1 MQRFGLDTSIINGIK
16 GVLAKYPQV
25 EKVVIFGSRASGQ
38 FKDHSDIDL
47 AVFAPRL
54 SNAEFSLLWESITNL
69 PIIFKMD
76 ILHFDRLTNPTLNE
90 KILREGKEL

>member
-1 MQRFGLDTSIINGIK
+1 MQRFGLDTSIIDGIK
-16 GVLAKYPQV
+16 EVLATYPQV
-25 EKVVIFGSRASGQ
+25 EKVVIFGSRATGR

-47 AVFAPRL
+47 AVFAPHL
-54 SNAEFSLLWESITNL
+54 SDTEFSLLWEKITNL

-76 ILHFDRLTNPTLNE
+76 ALHFDRLNNPALKE

>member
-1 MQRFGLDTSIINGIK
+1 MQRFGLDANIIQAIK
-16 GVLAKYPQV
+16 DIVAKYPQV
-25 EKVVIFGSRASGQ
+25 ENAVMFGSRASGQ

-47 AVFAPRL
+47 AVFAPQL
-54 SNAEFSLLWESITNL
+54 SDTEFSLLWEAITNL

-76 ILHFDRLTNPTLNE
+76 ILHFDRLTNQVLKE